1 MILEPIRGMRTSHC
15 SKTYQLGP
23 LPSANS
29 ACFRH
34 FLRLITGFAGFSV
47 PDSATSGRSL
57 TQFPSRRC
65 HALSLDAGFRGTVSQ
80 LMCGSAGTVSQ
91 VDVGGGGLAGREWE
105 GPSGRGLQVGG
116 GPPGSAIMCGSV
128 GGSRLP
134 GGSPVRTAVLVRG
147 LNVGGPNRGGW
158 GLDQCVSGGDLLS
171 HTLPGA
177 VPSALWV
184 LASGFGMGP
193 GVSPTL

>member
-65 HALSLDAGFRGTVSQ
+65 HALPVDVRFRGTVSQ
-80 LMCGSAGTVSQ
+80 LMCGSAGPFLSC
-91 VDVGGGGLAGREWE
+91 VGGGGLAGREWE
-105 GPSGRGLQVGG
+105 GPSGRGPSGG
-116 GPPGSAIMCGSV
+116 
-128 GGSRLP
+128 R
-134 GGSPVRTAVLVRG
+134 GSPGERHKVGASGGVGCLVVPG
-147 LNVGGPNRGGW
+147 FWGWVCVLNVGGPNRGGW

>member
-47 PDSATSGRSL
+47 PDSATSVRSL

-65 HALSLDAGFRGTVSQ
+65 HALPVDVRFRGTVSQ

-105 GPSGRGLQVGG
+105 GPSGRGPSGGRGSPGERHKVGA
-116 GPPGSAIMCGSV
+116 S
-128 GGSRLP
+128 GGSQLP
-134 GGSPVRTAVLVRG
+134 GCPGFLGLGVCVKCGRPQPWWLGPRPMCVRR
-147 LNVGGPNRGGW
+147 
-158 GLDQCVSGGDLLS
+158 
-171 HTLPGA
+171 
-177 VPSALWV
+177 
-184 LASGFGMGP
+184 
-193 GVSPTL
+193 